1 MATTVSADARARQR
15 TLTSMVRAM
24 FPHDRFPDGP
34 YERVVQALV
43 EDAAGDPRSEGLIRQ
58 GLVDLDAA
66 AGETGAFAEL
76 DGAAALR
83 VLRGMEGTPFFELVR
98 AKVVLT
104 LYDDHEVWELL
115 GYQGPCFDRGGY
127 APEECA
133 DLRWLP
139 AARVEEAS

>member
-34 YERVVQALV
+34 YERAAQAIL
-43 EDAAGDPRSEGLIRQ
+43 DGAADDPRSEGLIRQ

-66 AGETGAFAEL
+66 AGEAGAFADL
-76 DGAAALR
+76 DGAAALEL
-83 VLRGMEGTPFFELVR
+83 LRGMAGTPFFELVR

-115 GYQGPCFDRGGY
+115 GYQGPSLHRGGY
-127 APEECA
+127 APEEYA